1 MKHLRQLLQLKNSCQ
16 KYHTRHLQQAISSGM
31 LVRQHIVLVNEWA
44 KVNFIDGGCIIHLEC
59 KAQT

>member
-1 MKHLRQLLQLKNSCQ
+1 
-16 KYHTRHLQQAISSGM
+16 M